1 MRKHIANCFTL
12 LNLVFGCL
20 AVIYILNGI
29 GKPGA
34 DNALQNMYDAAI
46 FICCAAVVDFLDG
59 LIARLLNAASE
70 LGKQLDSLADLVS
83 FGVAPGLIVF
93 QFLKISIA
101 KNHPE
106 LAGNIWYLLPALLLP
121 CAGAFRLA
129 RFNLSKSKNLNFEGM
144 PIPAAG
150 IFVASLPVIY
160 YFNHFVFVQNLLQ
173 NMWLWY
179 VVIFVVSFLMISTL
193 PMMSMKFKNLSFIQ
207 NWPKFLLVII
217 AVLLVIFFKWLAVS
231 IIFLLYVLLSLI
243 TLQKE

>member
-20 AVIYILNGI
+20 AVIYILDGF
-29 GKPGA
+29 G
-34 DNALQNMYDAAI
+34 NASLNNMYFASI

-83 FGVAPGLIVF
+83 FGVAPGLIIF

-101 KNHPE
+101 RNHPE
-106 LAGNIWYLLPALLLP
+106 FAENIWRLLPALLVP

-129 RFNLSKSKNLNFEGM
+129 RFNLSKSKSLNFEGM

-160 YFNHFVFVQNLLQ
+160 SFNHFDFVETLLQ
-173 NMWLWY
+173 NGVFWY
-179 VVIFVVSFLMISTL
+179 GVIFVVSFLMISTL
-193 PMMSMKFKNLSFIQ
+193 PMMSMKFKNLAFKQ
-207 NWPKFLLVII
+207 NWPKFLLVVIT
-217 AVLLVIFFKWLAVS
+217 VLLVISLKWLAVP
-231 IIFLLYVLLSLI
+231 IVFLLYVLLSLI
-243 TLQKE
+243 TLSKEK